1 MCFKQLSFKELN
13 EWRHTIYSSS
23 SLCYKKWKS
32 VNTTSVSSSL
42 GYRNWISV
50 DMFMIQEAY
59 VPTMITTTCGYFCR
73 CNEGWQA
80 WMFTYHLQN
89 PVLTTLIKVCRFCF
103 AELILPFYH
112 LIFLFWM
119 FFFLFWM
126 VYFDLF
132 VNKFHIRYRND
143 W

>member
-1 MCFKQLSFKELN
+1 MFLVFQAAFVERI
-13 EWRHTIYSSS
+13 EWVKTYYLFLS

-50 DMFMIQEAY
+50 DIFMIQVAY
-59 VPTMITTTCGYFCR
+59 VPTMITTTCSYFCH

-103 AELILPFYH
+103 AELILPFFQ

-119 FFFLFWM
+119 FLCFEWYILIC
-126 VYFDLF
+126 L
-132 VNKFHIRYRND
+132 
-143 W
+143 